1 MASVAVGADM
11 LGTIADPWTVS
22 LLQAG
27 ITGDPVGQLL
37 IALVAVAL
45 VIVVGKFVLSLA
57 WRIVTIGVVVVA
69 VFYLL
74 STLGL
79 F

>member
-1 MASVAVGADM
+1 MASLAVGADM